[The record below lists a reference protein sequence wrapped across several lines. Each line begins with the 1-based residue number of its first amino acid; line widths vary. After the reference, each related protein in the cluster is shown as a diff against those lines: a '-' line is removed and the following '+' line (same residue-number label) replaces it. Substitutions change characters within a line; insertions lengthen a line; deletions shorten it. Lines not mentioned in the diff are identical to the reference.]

1 MPNLDPNMRIEKRFG
16 IGDALVVLAPTARWA
31 MTNDEYESVDWMD
44 ETVPMPSKEACLAKV
59 AELQADY
66 DAKRYTRDRLYAYPS
81 MEEQMD
87 MLFHEGYD
95 GWKAMIQAVKD
106 QYPKTGV

>member
-1 MPNLDPNMRIEKRFG
+1 MPLDPSMRVEKRFG
-16 IGDALVVLAPTARWA
+16 IGDALIVLAPTARWS

-44 ETVPMPSKEACLAKV
+44 ESIPMPSKAECLAKV

-66 DAKRYTRDRLYAYPS
+66 DATRYARDRLYAYPS

-87 MLFHEGYD
+87 VLFHQGYD

-106 QYPKTGV
+106 KHPKPE